1 MHDEAAR
8 PLLAPLPED
17 ERFASWH
24 LVPEDGSLIGH
35 GRGGVALLRS
45 MHLSRPAGH
54 LLAAVPE
61 GVLDMLYGVVAR
73 HRSPLGRLVP
83 DGRAP
88 RRYPK

>member
-24 LVPEDGSLIGH
+24 LLLADGSLTGH
-35 GRGGVALLRS
+35 GRGGVDLLQS
-45 MHLSRPAGH
+45 MHRSHAAGR
-54 LLAAVPE
+54 LLASVPE
-61 GVLDMLYGVVAR
+61 SILDTLYGMLAR
-73 HRSPLGRLVP
+73 HRSPLGRVVP

-88 RRYPK
+88 RRYP